1 MRLNN
6 RSTPMS
12 KIINLANTIGS
23 LTSANC
29 IMDIAA
35 KNHYSYADYR
45 MLCKCLERLALSEG
59 TFIAHTREYQ
69 QLDLE
74 GIY

>member
-1 MRLNN
+1 MCLNN
-6 RSTPMS
+6 RNTSIA

-23 LTSANC
+23 LTSHNC

-45 MLCKCLERLALSEG
+45 MLCKCLNRLGLSEG
-59 TFIAHTREYQ
+59 TYAAHTREYQ